1 MRLSKQF
8 SNTTDDP
15 LKVWV
20 IPKAVKT
27 CVAAEGSLCN
37 EIDVVTS
44 LLGDEPLIGDM
55 LAGSLEIAA
64 EDFTKDLLE
73 V

>member
-1 MRLSKQF
+1 MAPPRLQLF
-8 SNTTDDP
+8 ETIFNTAGDP

-37 EIDVVTS
+37 EIDVDLVI
-44 LLGDEPLIGDM
+44 LL
-55 LAGSLEIAA
+55 
-64 EDFTKDLLE
+64 LLMNL
-73 V
+73 